1 MDAGDSSLVLRI
13 YHPGEPIEGEAR
25 SGDGRTREFSSWM
38 ELVALIETWQSE
50 ECNTPNRAS

>member
-1 MDAGDSSLVLRI
+1 MDAADRSLVLRI
-13 YHPGEPIEGEAR
+13 DHPEEPIEGEAR

-50 ECNTPNRAS
+50 ESDTPNRAT